1 MERETITVSKEE
13 FSDRFDKATVSYF
26 KKCNYRKKT
35 MFALSLITSHAK
47 SRTIVNYFE
56 KEEKVTIDRIEYAGF
71 LMPIN
76 NDAVYQKLSKYSQ
89 QEKFFLLQ
97 IAANMTYE
105 ILNIIFESNLSE
117 NAYVKSK
124 IAKKG
129 ETHEE

>member
-1 MERETITVSKEE
+1 M
-13 FSDRFDKATVSYF
+13 
-26 KKCNYRKKT
+26 
-35 MFALSLITSHAK
+35 
-47 SRTIVNYFE
+47 VNN
-56 KEEKVTIDRIEYAGF
+56 KQV
-71 LMPIN
+71 L
-76 NDAVYQKLSKYSQ
+76 QKLSKYSQ